1 MAKRRSWFGW
11 IKRLFICEAKAKS
24 EKPRRLRW
32 VLRRLKLRHQIATP
46 TQETRTLNKATE
58 DQRKHA
64 MNVAIATAA
73 AAEAAVA
80 GLQPP
85 RQLLRL
91 KALRALK
98 ALVRLQAIVR
108 GRAVRRKVSSNKAST
123 SSLIQRK
130 HLSKTKTEIK
140 EELKIPKRSMCN
152 GQNGWDSSALTKEDI
167 KAIWLRKQEGA
178 VKRERMLKYSRSH
191 RERRSPHMLLESLYT
206 TDLGMRSCRLEH
218 WGESKS
224 EMVVVPTKVKLRTL
238 QRQDSGDG
246 QDSQFSFP
254 RRSFKYENIFVEKL
268 LKENILGDEVET
280 SGALKKLG
288 YYIDSSTGVL
298 LCGRH
303 PKAYYLWDPVTRKQH
318 KIPRHRVHFE
328 EVCMSLIT
336 EDCPVEGFS
345 YKVVRGECV
354 SYAAHSSKVR
364 VEIYSS
370 KTTTWSYSELA
381 CNEAVSLTPW
391 TAGRVIK
398 GVVYWHATGGKVAI
412 YDTED
417 EEKRIDVIKLPKTF
431 NYDEQVLGESS
442 DGCLQYGWSNKSV
455 MEIWKLEKVGEVLEW
470 TIQFKVNFKAMWRLN
485 PVESARFSTR
495 TKETQLLAFFNQNSD
510 SVFIRCDSHICV
522 FDTKTQRVE
531 EVQYQG
537 RGSSFVWDY
546 CKVLPYFQLS
556 WPCSSSSLLEE
567 GNI

>member
-32 VLRRLKLRHQIATP
+32 VFRRLKLRHQIATP
-46 TQETRTLNKATE
+46 AQETRTLNKATE

-80 GLQPP
+80 AAKAAAEVVRMAENAFTSQHFVKKSSDPNLAAIKIQSAF
-85 RQLLRL
+85 RAYLAR

-123 SSLIQRK
+123 SNFIQRK

-152 GQNGWDSSALTKEDI
+152 GQNSWDSSALTKEDI

-206 TDLGMRSCRLEH
+206 KDMGIRSCRLEH

-246 QDSQFSFP
+246 QDSPFSFP
-254 RRSFKYENIFVEKL
+254 RRSFSRLEQSLLEDESWFQSGFHSYMSVTESAKEKFRSLSTPRQRAAVMESWLDENK
-268 LKENILGDEVET
+268 KDGD
-280 SGALKKLG
+280 K
-288 YYIDSSTGVL
+288 
-298 LCGRH
+298 
-303 PKAYYLWDPVTRKQH
+303 
-318 KIPRHRVHFE
+318 
-328 EVCMSLIT
+328 
-336 EDCPVEGFS
+336 
-345 YKVVRGECV
+345 
-354 SYAAHSSKVR
+354 
-364 VEIYSS
+364 
-370 KTTTWSYSELA
+370 
-381 CNEAVSLTPW
+381 VSLW
-391 TAGRVIK
+391 
-398 GVVYWHATGGKVAI
+398 
-412 YDTED
+412 
-417 EEKRIDVIKLPKTF
+417 
-431 NYDEQVLGESS
+431 
-442 DGCLQYGWSNKSV
+442 
-455 MEIWKLEKVGEVLEW
+455 
-470 TIQFKVNFKAMWRLN
+470 
-485 PVESARFSTR
+485 
-495 TKETQLLAFFNQNSD
+495 
-510 SVFIRCDSHICV
+510 
-522 FDTKTQRVE
+522 
-531 EVQYQG
+531 
-537 RGSSFVWDY
+537 SSFVSEENS
-546 CKVLPYFQLS
+546 KM
-556 WPCSSSSLLEE
+556 SSSKKSSLATNKHLLLKY
-567 GNI
+567 

>member
-1 MAKRRSWFGW
+1 
-11 IKRLFICEAKAKS
+11 
-24 EKPRRLRW
+24 LRGINYIP
-32 VLRRLKLRHQIATP
+32 Q
-46 TQETRTLNKATE
+46 
-58 DQRKHA
+58 QR
-64 MNVAIATAA
+64 
-73 AAEAAVA
+73 
-80 GLQPP
+80 
-85 RQLLRL
+85 
-91 KALRALK
+91 
-98 ALVRLQAIVR
+98 
-108 GRAVRRKVSSNKAST
+108 
-123 SSLIQRK
+123 
-130 HLSKTKTEIK
+130 
-140 EELKIPKRSMCN
+140 
-152 GQNGWDSSALTKEDI
+152 
-167 KAIWLRKQEGA
+167 
-178 VKRERMLKYSRSH
+178 
-191 RERRSPHMLLESLYT
+191 
-206 TDLGMRSCRLEH
+206 
-218 WGESKS
+218 
-224 EMVVVPTKVKLRTL
+224 
-238 QRQDSGDG
+238 
-246 QDSQFSFP
+246 
-254 RRSFKYENIFVEKL
+254 NIFVEKL

-354 SYAAHSSKVR
+354 SYAAHSNKVR

-370 KTTTWSYSELA
+370 KTTTWGYSELA

-398 GVVYWHATGGKVAI
+398 GVVYWHTTGGKVAI

-470 TIQFKVNFKAMWRLN
+470 SIQFKVNFKAMWRLN

-556 WPCSSSSLLEE
+556 WPCSSSSSLLEE

>member
-1 MAKRRSWFGW
+1 MRVQ
-11 IKRLFICEAKAKS
+11 
-24 EKPRRLRW
+24 
-32 VLRRLKLRHQIATP
+32 VLLYMLTSCHCKGSCC
-46 TQETRTLNKATE
+46 
-58 DQRKHA
+58 
-64 MNVAIATAA
+64 V
-73 AAEAAVA
+73 
-80 GLQPP
+80 LQSS
-85 RQLLRL
+85 LLRTTSSSVFFCS
-91 KALRALK
+91 AMSCSVRAKTRLGMESNLSVHEVLNTFDTLSEILLLLPPEETYK
-98 ALVRLQAIVR
+98 LILVSKRWLQIISSPFFRHAYLAKWKPNFHLIGFFISNTSYVGKKHVER
-108 GRAVRRKVSSNKAST
+108 VRRPRSESSMPLLST
-123 SSLIQRK
+123 SS
-130 HLSKTKTEIK
+130 
-140 EELKIPKRSMCN
+140 
-152 GQNGWDSSALTKEDI
+152 
-167 KAIWLRKQEGA
+167 
-178 VKRERMLKYSRSH
+178 
-191 RERRSPHMLLESLYT
+191 
-206 TDLGMRSCRLEH
+206 
-218 WGESKS
+218 
-224 EMVVVPTKVKLRTL
+224 
-238 QRQDSGDG
+238 
-246 QDSQFSFP
+246 
-254 RRSFKYENIFVEKL
+254 
-268 LKENILGDEVET
+268 LGDEVET

-288 YYIDSSTGVL
+288 YYIDSSNGVL

-354 SYAAHSSKVR
+354 SYAAQSSKVR

-398 GVVYWHATGGKVAI
+398 GVVYWYATGGKVAI

-455 MEIWKLEKVGEVLEW
+455 MEIWELEKVGEVLEW
-470 TIQFKVNFKAMWRLN
+470 SIQFKVNFKAMWRLN

-510 SVFIRCDSHICV
+510 SVFIRCDSHIYV
-522 FDTKTQRVE
+522 FDVKTQRVQ

-556 WPCSSSSLLEE
+556 WPCCSSSLLEE
-567 GNI
+567 GNQ

>member
-1 MAKRRSWFGW
+1 
-11 IKRLFICEAKAKS
+11 
-24 EKPRRLRW
+24 
-32 VLRRLKLRHQIATP
+32 
-46 TQETRTLNKATE
+46 
-58 DQRKHA
+58 
-64 MNVAIATAA
+64 
-73 AAEAAVA
+73 
-80 GLQPP
+80 
-85 RQLLRL
+85 
-91 KALRALK
+91 
-98 ALVRLQAIVR
+98 
-108 GRAVRRKVSSNKAST
+108 
-123 SSLIQRK
+123 
-130 HLSKTKTEIK
+130 
-140 EELKIPKRSMCN
+140 
-152 GQNGWDSSALTKEDI
+152 
-167 KAIWLRKQEGA
+167 
-178 VKRERMLKYSRSH
+178 
-191 RERRSPHMLLESLYT
+191 
-206 TDLGMRSCRLEH
+206 
-218 WGESKS
+218 
-224 EMVVVPTKVKLRTL
+224 
-238 QRQDSGDG
+238 
-246 QDSQFSFP
+246 
-254 RRSFKYENIFVEKL
+254 
-268 LKENILGDEVET
+268 
-280 SGALKKLG
+280 
-288 YYIDSSTGVL
+288 
-298 LCGRH
+298 
-303 PKAYYLWDPVTRKQH
+303 
-318 KIPRHRVHFE
+318 
-328 EVCMSLIT
+328 MSLIT

-354 SYAAHSSKVR
+354 SYAAQSSKVR

-370 KTTTWSYSELA
+370 KTTTWSYSELV

-470 TIQFKVNFKAMWRLN
+470 SIQFKVNFKAMWRLN

-522 FDTKTQRVE
+522 FDVKTQRVE

-556 WPCSSSSLLEE
+556 WPCCSSSLLEE
-567 GNI
+567 GNQ